1 MEGGIVVSLNMEYS
15 MHREFFGS
23 NGELTELSRYYLHYQ

>member
-1 MEGGIVVSLNMEYS
+1 MEGGIMVSLNMEDS

-23 NGELTELSRYYLHYQ
+23 NRKPTELSRYYLH